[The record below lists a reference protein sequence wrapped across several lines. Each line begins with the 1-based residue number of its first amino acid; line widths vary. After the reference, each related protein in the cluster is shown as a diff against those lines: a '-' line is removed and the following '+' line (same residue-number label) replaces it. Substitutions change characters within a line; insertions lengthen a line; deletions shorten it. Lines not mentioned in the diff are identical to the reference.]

1 MPGDSRS
8 YALSDLSWVDVEAHL
23 SRDPRLILPVGVCD
37 QFGPHLPIGA
47 ATTITEALASDLS
60 QEFGVLRAPTLH
72 YGIGVASQRAY
83 PGAASV
89 GIKTLHRAIN
99 ELLGGWEAA
108 GVTELITITAHSHD
122 PHVEALA
129 TVFPKRARVRVVDA
143 LAIDLST
150 FLDGPPSPQHAGEV
164 VTSLLLHLRPEAV
177 RSLPAA
183 DFLLDPEHL
192 PRFILGRLPTL
203 PSDCPGSVGL
213 PSLASAEKGCRIYA
227 HVLQKIR
234 ERIFLAP
241 LDDDLG

>member
-1 MPGDSRS
+1 MSRDFRS
-8 YALSDLSWVDVEAHL
+8 YALSDLSWVEVEAHL

-37 QFGPHLPIGA
+37 QFGPHLPTGA
-47 ATTITEALASDLS
+47 ATIITEALAHDLS
-60 QEFGVLRAPTLH
+60 QEFRVLRAPTLH
-72 YGIGVASQRAY
+72 YGINVSAQRSY
-83 PGAASV
+83 PGAAGL

-143 LAIDLST
+143 LAVDLAK
-150 FLDGPPSPQHAGEV
+150 FLDGPPSPQHGGEV
-164 VTSLLLHLRPEAV
+164 VTSLLLHLKPDRVQSIPG
-177 RSLPAA
+177 A

-203 PSDCPGSVGL
+203 PSECPGSVGL
-213 PSLASAEKGCRIYA
+213 PSLASADKGCRIYA

-241 LDDDLG
+241 VDDFE